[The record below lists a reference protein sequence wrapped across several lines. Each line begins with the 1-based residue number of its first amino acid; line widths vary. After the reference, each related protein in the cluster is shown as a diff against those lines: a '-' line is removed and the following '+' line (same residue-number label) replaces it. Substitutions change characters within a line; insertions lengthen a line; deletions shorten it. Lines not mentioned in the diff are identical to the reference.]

1 MSRKTILPNI
11 AYDSQRRTFYVTFRV
26 RPKRN
31 GPVKRTV
38 RCYPTLELAIQA
50 LDRHNAGELL
60 SRNAGPEV
68 VTVGQWL
75 VYWLDQVITPSR
87 SASTVHEIGRAHV

>member
-50 LDRHNAGELL
+50 LDRRKAGEGH
-60 SRNAGPEV
+60 SRKARPGGG
-68 VTVGQWL
+68 TGGQW
-75 VYWLDQVITPSR
+75 VV
-87 SASTVHEIGRAHV
+87 